1 MKTRFVV
8 GEKETESFGMSLA
21 PLLHAGDVLWLRG
34 ELGAGK
40 TVFARGVAR
49 GLGVRG
55 PVASPTFTLLHVY
68 DQADIPM
75 THLDLYRLED
85 ADAFYDAGLAE
96 FVGGR
101 YVSLVEWPDRCAEA
115 LPEARLEIAIERAGR
130 PETRAVTLTPRG
142 GLRERE
148 NICIRC

>member
-55 PVASPTFTLLHVY
+55 PLPARPS
-68 DQADIPM
+68 
-75 THLDLYRLED
+75 
-85 ADAFYDAGLAE
+85 
-96 FVGGR
+96 
-101 YVSLVEWPDRCAEA
+101 RCSTSTT
-115 LPEARLEIAIERAGR
+115 R
-130 PETRAVTLTPRG
+130 PIFP
-142 GLRERE
+142 
-148 NICIRC
+148 